1 MTCKDCS
8 RFKSGRCAISDEDN
22 DVCSNFSEKAPTRE
36 NYETLYDALTKEM
49 GEQAKIIRMQAQRLD
64 AIKKYIAEL
73 RSRNIS
79 FTFTDYDKGYYRGF
93 DHAIATIEG
102 MISRLEAETA
112 KGERNAT

>member
-22 DVCSNFSEKAPTRE
+22 DVCSNFSGKAPTRE

-102 MISRLEAETA
+102 MISRLEAEQA
-112 KGERNAT
+112 KGENK